1 MLLFGPV
8 RPLSYRSFSKP
19 RSPRVSGHGEGRR
32 RDFEMVAVAVVAVV
46 AVGPDDSHF
55 TQTQRHKVAT
65 SLFPHPSLS
74 SSPVWALKTGCDAS
88 FETKKDT
95 IIIPRP
101 QHLTRSSTIRP
112 EQLLQLWLI
121 GSGHWAAR
129 ARQQIPA
136 SSNKALAFS
145 FASLHLNR
153 PFVQTTT
160 SMTGARSAG
169 SSCCATTCRWAGCSL
184 IPSPTR
190 ALFPRHRAFP
200 VRGHSLP

>member
-1 MLLFGPV
+1 MDAGCWGGGTAVSFRLEQSHCPARFSRNLEMLLFGSV

-121 GSGHWAAR
+121 GSGHWATR

-145 FASLHLNR
+145 FASLHR
-153 PFVQTTT
+153 PQWAFCPNHDLDD
-160 SMTGARSAG
+160 RSQI
-169 SSCCATTCRWAGCSL
+169 R
-184 IPSPTR
+184 
-190 ALFPRHRAFP
+190 
-200 VRGHSLP
+200 